1 MERTPEELE
10 RMREALAK
18 KQSAEE
24 PLSAY
29 EQFAILLGPDAEKSS
44 AGSVTTVAQITPRI
58 VDITTVPGP
67 RKMTATEH
75 RTGLHIVDRTEEF
88 RRSSVIISPAKK
100 PTHQD

>member
-1 MERTPEELE
+1 MERTPEEIE
-10 RMREALAK
+10 RMREALAR

-29 EQFAILLGPDAEKSS
+29 EQFALLLGPDAEKPS
-44 AGSVTTVAQITPRI
+44 AESATTVLQTTSNI

-67 RKMTATEH
+67 RKMTATER

-88 RRSSVIISPAKK
+88 RRSSGIITPAKK

>member
-1 MERTPEELE
+1 
-10 RMREALAK
+10 MREALAR

-67 RKMTATEH
+67 RKMTATER
-75 RTGLHIVDRTEEF
+75 RTGLHIVDRPEEF
-88 RRSSVIISPAKK
+88 IRSSAIITPAKK
-100 PTHQD
+100 TTHQD